1 MKKLA
6 IASAII
12 ALSSSALAASSG
24 YVDNSFY
31 IKAGGSA
38 AWGKELDSTKKTN
51 LGIASKEYGSM
62 EMNGVVGF
70 GYNVMDNVRAEVAFS
85 YINGP
90 KYEALPCTVTS
101 GYLGELGL
109 AAGVGKITIENSG
122 FVGFVNGAVDVA
134 DLGVVKV
141 YVSAGLGSSYIESI
155 VTTDSFSLA
164 VDNKKVEF
172 QKEVAFAYNIGA
184 GLSYEASPGMLVD
197 VGYSYTDLGK
207 PGNLDTIDGKLPAAT
222 ITSLTWPLAS
232 LASHNLNI
240 GVRFSM

>member
-12 ALSSSALAASSG
+12 ALSSSALAASPG

-31 IKAGGSA
+31 IKAGGGSS
-38 AWGKELDSTKKTN
+38 WGKELDSTKKTT

-70 GYNVMDNVRAEVAFS
+70 GYNVMDNVRAEVTFS

-90 KYEALPCTVTS
+90 KYEALPCTYDSVQQ
-101 GYLGELGL
+101 YLEVSMGLGSFDT
-109 AAGVGKITIENSG
+109 GKITIESSG
-122 FVGFVNGAVDVA
+122 FVGFVNGYVDVA

-141 YVSAGLGSSYIESI
+141 YVSGGLGGSYIESTI
-155 VTTDSFSLA
+155 ATDSFTTVLNNRTA
-164 VDNKKVEF
+164 EFKKEL
-172 QKEVAFAYNIGA
+172 AFAYNLGA
-184 GLSYEASPGMLVD
+184 GLSFEASPGMLVD

-207 PGNLDTIDGKLPAAT
+207 PSG
-222 ITSLTWPLAS
+222 
-232 LASHNLNI
+232 
-240 GVRFSM
+240 